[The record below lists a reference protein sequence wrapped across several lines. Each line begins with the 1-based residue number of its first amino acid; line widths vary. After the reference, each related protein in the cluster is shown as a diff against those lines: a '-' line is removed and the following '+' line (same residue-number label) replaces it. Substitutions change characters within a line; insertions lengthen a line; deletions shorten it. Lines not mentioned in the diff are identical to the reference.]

1 MLERATV
8 RAIGET
14 GRTAL
19 LLAALLILAQPSHA
33 AGDLVLVPS
42 PPLLVA
48 LIVLFALLV
57 LPVNTLVFKPI
68 FKILDEREARTT
80 GTREQAEQIERDAQ
94 EILDRYEASVQAVR
108 AEAEQTRRAALEAA
122 RSDSQGTANDARA
135 EAEREIEQARNQIGN
150 EFEAA
155 RTALRSQSQ
164 DLARQAA
171 SSVLGRVL

>member
-33 AGDLVLVPS
+33 AGDLA
-42 PPLLVA
+42 PLLVA